1 MRKFALNK
9 LVRDKIFVEMVE
21 LGQQPSHKVL
31 TKKEFLIALKAKL
44 LEEAKEFDPNDP
56 HALKELADILEVIET
71 AAQELG
77 TDFEKLRE
85 LQMTTRKKR
94 GAFDDKIY
102 IKDLTLQDDDQW
114 VDYYASEPER
124 FPEVKV

>member
-1 MRKFALNK
+1 
-9 LVRDKIFVEMVE
+9 MVE

-94 GAFDDKIY
+94 GAFDDKIF
-102 IKDLTLQDDDQW
+102 IKALTLQDDDQW